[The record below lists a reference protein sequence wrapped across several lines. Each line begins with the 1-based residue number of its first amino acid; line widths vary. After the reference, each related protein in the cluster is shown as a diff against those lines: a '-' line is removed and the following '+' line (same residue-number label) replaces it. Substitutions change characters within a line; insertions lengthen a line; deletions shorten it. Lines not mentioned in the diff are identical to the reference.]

1 METSVYSS
9 EEEEES
15 DADEIPELA
24 DQTNQ
29 YTDSSRYP
37 SPLARS

>member
-9 EEEEES
+9 EEEEEN

-24 DQTNQ
+24 DQTKQ
-29 YTDSSRYP
+29 HTDSSRYP
-37 SPLARS
+37 SPLALS